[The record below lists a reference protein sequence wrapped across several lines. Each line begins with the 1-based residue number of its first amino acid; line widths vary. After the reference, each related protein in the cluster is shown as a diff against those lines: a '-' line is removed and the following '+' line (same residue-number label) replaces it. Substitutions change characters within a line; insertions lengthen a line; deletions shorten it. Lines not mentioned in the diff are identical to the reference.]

1 MGHKS
6 FGDRSSISLLEN
18 LDADKVLLQF
28 GKCGSYQ
35 FGINCENKYLLDH
48 ASGAFMFGNLV
59 ASTLATYLADRYGRR
74 MTFLLSLWFT
84 TAMSF
89 ACAYSPTY
97 SLFLVFRFLSG
108 ASGQA
113 ILIVGYVVTVE
124 SVATSF
130 RSIQALINSLVWVL
144 GIFVVGILYQFILN
158 WRYLYLCV
166 VFPGLFTLSYYWAF
180 PESLHWLITNKE
192 TEKVQKYLN
201 LSQYVNRTKVNL
213 EECQND
219 SNQTNKIRVKRNFLD
234 LSLFKYPTTFILSVV
249 LNFVYWVLTL
259 HSVDMHENRM
269 VGFFLSAAV
278 EIPAGI
284 IAMLLLMIFGRRTV
298 TFLSISGQ
306 TISLGLTIF
315 TPRGT
320 TTFLILSLI
329 AKIMNTIAWA
339 SAPLLLSEMAPT
351 TVRNMSY
358 GLISTVGEIGSSLA
372 PYLNR
377 IEDENIQKAIIA
389 LMSVVAII
397 FSLMAPETFG
407 KSLPQ
412 DLDDFDAGPFVGELM
427 HVPPPALLM
436 PDDFKAYSKVK
447 VSNHSFN
454 KDVMPSHFKFKD
466 YCPNVFRNIREQFGV
481 DQSEY
486 LCSLT
491 MQEPESKPNES
502 SSSGRLFISYD
513 KQFVIKV
520 IDSEAIAEIHS
531 ILPKYHEYVVEQHG
545 KTLLPQ
551 YLGLYRI
558 TVDVGETYMLVMR
571 NIFGGK
577 YNIHKKYDLK
587 GSTVQRQA
595 SEKEKSKQLPTLKDN
610 DFLEENYKLMLPGDA
625 KSQLMKLLKSDTEF
639 LTKMHLMDYS
649 LLLGIHDI
657 ELEQQLQKE
666 RVASSSPVDEE
677 CPAGLVAELHQQQ
690 LSDLDSGGEQ
700 ISPPESPIHSAGA
713 FTTNSGGLNLDDEFF
728 GIPSSEESPRK
739 LVYFIGLV
747 DILTYYGVKKRT
759 ESAAKTVKYGS
770 GAENTSTVKPE
781 QYAKRLLEFVNK
793 NVSSPSRS
801 HPVTFPRDTA
811 PLESYPH
818 PLSMDPIV
826 SVTAE
831 AGKMTSVTMSID
843 EKLATASIK

>member
-1 MGHKS
+1 MVHKS
-6 FGDRSSISLLEN
+6 FGGRSSISLLEN

-35 FGINCENKYLLDH
+35 LLIYIMSLICFYMFSYLTTIISLIGEIPADKCPPTPLNGSTTTNLLSPSNSTNNYYDKHISLADEFGINCENKYLLDH

-59 ASTLATYLADRYGRR
+59 ASTIATYLADRYGRR

-108 ASGQA
+108 TSGQA

-234 LSLFKYPTTFILSVV
+234 LFKKPSFAFHLILNCYIFVV

-306 TISLGLTIF
+306 TISLGLTIL

-320 TTFLILSLI
+320 TPFLILSLI

-377 IEDENIQKAIIA
+377 IEDENMQKGIIA

-397 FSLMAPETFG
+397 FSMMAPETFG

-412 DLDDFDAGPFVGELM
+412 DLDDFDAGPFVAFLR
-427 HVPPPALLM
+427 
-436 PDDFKAYSKVK
+436 
-447 VSNHSFN
+447 
-454 KDVMPSHFKFKD
+454 KFSR
-466 YCPNVFRNIREQFGV
+466 F
-481 DQSEY
+481 
-486 LCSLT
+486 
-491 MQEPESKPNES
+491 
-502 SSSGRLFISYD
+502 
-513 KQFVIKV
+513 
-520 IDSEAIAEIHS
+520 
-531 ILPKYHEYVVEQHG
+531 PK
-545 KTLLPQ
+545 T
-551 YLGLYRI
+551 
-558 TVDVGETYMLVMR
+558 
-571 NIFGGK
+571 
-577 YNIHKKYDLK
+577 
-587 GSTVQRQA
+587 
-595 SEKEKSKQLPTLKDN
+595 
-610 DFLEENYKLMLPGDA
+610 
-625 KSQLMKLLKSDTEF
+625 
-639 LTKMHLMDYS
+639 
-649 LLLGIHDI
+649 
-657 ELEQQLQKE
+657 
-666 RVASSSPVDEE
+666 
-677 CPAGLVAELHQQQ
+677 
-690 LSDLDSGGEQ
+690 Q
-700 ISPPESPIHSAGA
+700 ISS
-713 FTTNSGGLNLDDEFF
+713 
-728 GIPSSEESPRK
+728 
-739 LVYFIGLV
+739 
-747 DILTYYGVKKRT
+747 T
-759 ESAAKTVKYGS
+759 EIQKSNCK
-770 GAENTSTVKPE
+770 
-781 QYAKRLLEFVNK
+781 
-793 NVSSPSRS
+793 
-801 HPVTFPRDTA
+801 
-811 PLESYPH
+811 
-818 PLSMDPIV
+818 
-826 SVTAE
+826 
-831 AGKMTSVTMSID
+831 
-843 EKLATASIK
+843 